1 MKHRPAQGGTVVFNL
16 RAVNNKALYAILVA
30 LVVPLVIFLYVNSL
44 PKAAIPKPI
53 FYDSVS
59 SVIKNGKQ
67 KNDTFWHHLPDF
79 KLTNQLGENVSWKD
93 IVAHDK
99 DTNGRIV
106 VADFFYTH
114 CPTICPVMTRN
125 MKRLQ
130 NAVKMAVDVDGRK
143 SELVQFISFSIDP
156 ESDSVPA
163 LKKWADRF
171 QIDPSNWWLLTGD
184 KKTIYDLSLKHMNLA
199 VQDPQVD
206 SSFPHT
212 DIFVLIDKRGVIR
225 VRRDKSGNPLLY
237 HGLDSTSMANLSEDI
252 VLLSLE
258 KDPKGKSFLAGQ
270 LTTVAVAMLITLI
283 LVGLF
288 LVLFRKKFS
297 QH

>member
-1 MKHRPAQGGTVVFNL
+1 MNK
-16 RAVNNKALYAILVA
+16 KALYAIILA
-30 LVVPLVIFLYVNSL
+30 LIVPLAIFLYVNSL

-79 KLTNQLGENVSWKD
+79 KLTNQLGDHVSWKD
-93 IVAHDK
+93 IVAAGK
-99 DTNGRIV
+99 DTTGRIV

-130 NAVKMAVDVDGRK
+130 NSVKKAVDVDGRK
-143 SELVQFISFSIDP
+143 TELVQFLSFSIDP
-156 ESDSVPA
+156 DRDSVPA

-184 KKTIYDLSLKHMNLA
+184 KQTIYDLSLRHMNLA
-199 VQDPQVD
+199 VQDPKID
-206 SSFPHT
+206 SAFPHT
-212 DIFVLIDKRGVIR
+212 DIFVLIDKNGVIR
-225 VRRDKSGNPLLY
+225 VRRDKDGNPILY

-258 KDPKGKSFLAGQ
+258 KDRNKKSFLAGQ
-270 LTTVAVAMLITLI
+270 LTTIAVAMLITLVI
-283 LVGLF
+283 VGLF
-288 LVLFRKKFS
+288 LFLFRKKFS
-297 QH
+297 QQ

>member
-1 MKHRPAQGGTVVFNL
+1 VVFNL
-16 RAVNNKALYAILVA
+16 IKVNRKAVYAILIA
-30 LVVPLVIFLYVNSL
+30 LIIPLLIFLYVNSL

-59 SVIKNGKQ
+59 SIIKNGKRV
-67 KNDTFWHHLPDF
+67 NDTSWHRVPDF
-79 KLTNQLGENVSWKD
+79 SLTNQLGQTVSLKNLATVSD
-93 IVAHDK
+93 N
-99 DTNGRIV
+99 DTNRRVI

-130 NAVKMAVDVDGRK
+130 NTVKEAVDVDGRK
-143 SELVQFISFSIDP
+143 TQLVQFISFSIDP
-156 ESDSVPA
+156 GRDSVAA

-184 KKTIYDLSLKHMNLA
+184 KQTIYDLSLKHMNLA
-199 VQDPQVD
+199 VQEPQID

-212 DIFVLIDKRGVIR
+212 DIFVLIDKNGVVR
-225 VRRDKSGNPLLY
+225 VRRDKDGNPLLY
-237 HGLDSTSMANLSEDI
+237 HGLDSTSLANLSEDI

-258 KDPKGKSFLAGQ
+258 KDRKKKSFLEGQ
-270 LTTVAVAMLITLI
+270 LTTIAVSMLIAFV

-288 LVLFRKKFS
+288 LFFYRKRFAE
-297 QH
+297 H

>member
-1 MKHRPAQGGTVVFNL
+1 
-16 RAVNNKALYAILVA
+16 VNKKALYAILIA
-30 LVVPLVIFLYVNSL
+30 LIVPLLIFLYVNSL

-59 SVIKNGKQ
+59 SAIKNGKQ
-67 KNDTFWHHLPDF
+67 VNDTLWHRVPDF
-79 KLTNQLGENVSWKD
+79 TLTNQLGQTVSLKD
-93 IVAHDK
+93 LATVSDN
-99 DTNGRIV
+99 DTNRRVI

-130 NAVKMAVDVDGRK
+130 SSVKEAVDVDGRK
-143 SELVQFISFSIDP
+143 TQLVQFISFSIDP
-156 ESDSVPA
+156 SRDSVPA

-184 KKTIYDLSLKHMNLA
+184 KQTIYDLSLKHMNLA
-199 VQDPQVD
+199 VQDPQID

-212 DIFVLIDKRGVIR
+212 DIFVLIDKNGVVR
-225 VRRDKSGNPLLY
+225 VRRDKDGNPLLY
-237 HGLDSTSMANLSEDI
+237 HGLDSTSLANLSEDI

-258 KDPKGKSFLAGQ
+258 KDRRKKSFFEGQ
-270 LTTVAVAMLITLI
+270 LTTIAVSMLIAFL

-288 LVLFRKKFS
+288 LFLYRKRFA

>member
-1 MKHRPAQGGTVVFNL
+1 MVFNF
-16 RAVNNKALYAILVA
+16 VNVNKKAIYSILIALI
-30 LVVPLVIFLYVNSL
+30 VPLLIFLYVNSL
-44 PKAAIPKPI
+44 PKAVIPKPI

-67 KNDTFWHHLPDF
+67 VHDTSWHRIPDF
-79 KLTNQLGENVSWKD
+79 TLTNQLGQPVSLKNLST
-93 IVAHDK
+93 VNDK
-99 DTNGRIV
+99 DTNRRVI

-130 NAVKMAVDVDGRK
+130 NTVKTAVDVDGRTTQ
-143 SELVQFISFSIDP
+143 LVQFISFTIDP
-156 ESDSVPA
+156 GRDSVAA
-163 LKKWADRF
+163 LKRWADRF

-184 KKTIYDLSLKHMNLA
+184 KQTIYDLSLKQMNLA
-199 VQDPQVD
+199 VQDPQID

-212 DIFVLIDKRGVIR
+212 DIFVLIDKNGVVR
-225 VRRDKSGNPLLY
+225 VRRDKDGNPLLY
-237 HGLDSTSMANLSEDI
+237 HGLDSTSIANLSEDI

-258 KDPKGKSFLAGQ
+258 KDRKKKSFFEGQ
-270 LTTVAVAMLITLI
+270 LTTIAVSMLIAFV

-288 LVLFRKKFS
+288 LFLYRKRFA

>member
-1 MKHRPAQGGTVVFNL
+1 
-16 RAVNNKALYAILVA
+16 VNKKALYAILIA
-30 LVVPLVIFLYVNSL
+30 LIIPLIIFFYVNSL

-59 SVIKNGKQ
+59 SIIKNGKQ
-67 KNDTFWHHLPDF
+67 KNDTFWHHVPDF
-79 KLTNQLGENVSWKD
+79 TLINQLGQKVSLKD
-93 IVAHDK
+93 LTAVNGN
-99 DTNGRIV
+99 DTSRRIV
-106 VADFFYTH
+106 VADFFFTH
-114 CPTICPVMTRN
+114 CPTICPPMTKN

-130 NAVKMAVDVDGRK
+130 NTVKKAVDADGRTTQ
-143 SELVQFISFSIDP
+143 LVQFISFSIDP
-156 ESDSVPA
+156 ERDSVAA

-184 KKTIYDLSLKHMNLA
+184 KQTIYDLSLKHMNLA
-199 VQDPQVD
+199 VQDPGLD

-212 DIFVLIDKRGVIR
+212 DIFVLIDKNGVVR
-225 VRRDKSGNPLLY
+225 VRRDKYGNPLLY
-237 HGLDSTSMANLSEDI
+237 HGLDSTALANLSEDI

-258 KDPKGKSFLAGQ
+258 KDRTKKNFLEGQ
-270 LTTVAVAMLITLI
+270 LPVIAISMLIAFL

-288 LVLFRKKFS
+288 LFFYRKKFA

>member
-1 MKHRPAQGGTVVFNL
+1 L
-16 RAVNNKALYAILVA
+16 NKTALYAILIA
-30 LVVPLVIFLYVNSL
+30 LIIPLAIFLYVNSL

-59 SVIKNGKQ
+59 FTIKKGKQ
-67 KNDTFWHHLPDF
+67 QNDTFWHHIPDF
-79 KLTNQLGENVSWKD
+79 RLTNQMGQQVSLKD
-93 IVAHDK
+93 LAANEK
-99 DTNGRIV
+99 DTSGRII

-130 NAVKMAVDVDGRK
+130 STVKKAVDINGK
-143 SELVQFISFSIDP
+143 STELVQFISFSIDP
-156 ESDSVPA
+156 ERDSVAA

-184 KKTIYDLSLKHMNLA
+184 KQTIYDLSLKHMNLA
-199 VQDPQVD
+199 VQDPKID
-206 SSFPHT
+206 SAFPHT
-212 DIFVLIDKRGVIR
+212 DIFVLIDKKGVIR
-225 VRRDKSGNPLLY
+225 VRKDGAGNPLLY
-237 HGLDSTSMANLSEDI
+237 HGLDSVSIANLSEDI

-258 KDPKGKSFLAGQ
+258 KEAGKKSFFAGQ
-270 LTTVAVAMLITLI
+270 LTTIAVSMLIALI
-283 LVGLF
+283 GVGLF
-288 LVLFRKKFS
+288 LFLFRKKFA

>member
-1 MKHRPAQGGTVVFNL
+1 MVFNYK
-16 RAVNNKALYAILVA
+16 VNKKALYAILIA
-30 LVVPLVIFLYVNSL
+30 LIVPLLIFLYVNSL

-67 KNDTFWHHLPDF
+67 ANDTSWHRMPDF
-79 KLTNQLGENVSWKD
+79 RLTNQLGQTVSLKD
-93 IVAHDK
+93 LATINDK
-99 DTNGRIV
+99 DTNGKVI

-114 CPTICPVMTRN
+114 CPTICPAMTKN

-130 NAVKMAVDVDGRK
+130 NTVKEAVDVDGRTTQ
-143 SELVQFISFSIDP
+143 LVQFISFSIDP
-156 ESDSVPA
+156 GRDSVAA
-163 LKKWADRF
+163 LKRWADRF

-184 KKTIYDLSLKHMNLA
+184 KQTIYDLSLKHMNLA
-199 VQDPQVD
+199 VQDPQID

-212 DIFVLIDKRGVIR
+212 DIFVLIDKNGVVR
-225 VRRDKSGNPLLY
+225 VRRDKDGNPLLY
-237 HGLDSTSMANLSEDI
+237 HGLDSTSLANLSEDI

-258 KDPKGKSFLAGQ
+258 KDRKKKSFFEGQ
-270 LTTVAVAMLITLI
+270 LTTIAVSMLIAFV

-288 LVLFRKKFS
+288 LFLYRKRFA

>member
-1 MKHRPAQGGTVVFNL
+1 MNR
-16 RAVNNKALYAILVA
+16 KALYAILIA
-30 LVVPLVIFLYVNSL
+30 LIIPLLIFLYVNSL

-59 SVIKNGKQ
+59 SLVKNGKQ
-67 KNDTFWHHLPDF
+67 VNDTSWHRIPDF
-79 KLTNQLGENVSWKD
+79 TLTNQLGQTVSLKD
-93 IVAHDK
+93 LGTVSDN
-99 DTNGRIV
+99 DTSRRVI

-114 CPTICPVMTRN
+114 CPTICPAMTKN

-130 NAVKMAVDVDGRK
+130 NTVKKAVDADGRTTQ
-143 SELVQFISFSIDP
+143 LVQFISFSIDP
-156 ESDSVPA
+156 GRDSVAA

-171 QIDPSNWWLLTGD
+171 QVDPSNWWLVTGD
-184 KKTIYDLSLKHMNLA
+184 KQTIYDLSLKHMNLA
-199 VQDPQVD
+199 VQDPQID

-212 DIFVLIDKRGVIR
+212 DIFVLIDKNGVVR
-225 VRRDKSGNPLLY
+225 VRRDKVGNPVLY
-237 HGLDSTSMANLSEDI
+237 HGLDSSSLANLSEDI

-258 KDPKGKSFLAGQ
+258 KDRKKKSFFEGQ
-270 LTTVAVAMLITLI
+270 LTTIAVSMLIAFL

-288 LVLFRKKFS
+288 LFLYRKRFA

>member
-1 MKHRPAQGGTVVFNL
+1 M
-16 RAVNNKALYAILVA
+16 
-30 LVVPLVIFLYVNSL
+30 PLVIFLYVNSL

-79 KLTNQLGENVSWKD
+79 RLTNQLGQKVSLKD
-93 IVAHDK
+93 IVTVDGK
-99 DTNGRIV
+99 DTNGRIT

-114 CPTICPVMTRN
+114 CPAICPVMTSN
-125 MKRLQ
+125 MKKLQ
-130 NAVKMAVDVDGRK
+130 NTVKKAVDIDGK
-143 SELVQFISFSIDP
+143 TTELVQFISFSIDP
-156 ESDSVPA
+156 ERDSVEA

-184 KKTIYDLSLKHMNLA
+184 KQTIYDLSLKHMNLA
-199 VQDPQVD
+199 VQDPKID
-206 SSFPHT
+206 SAFPHT
-212 DIFVLIDKRGVIR
+212 DIFVLIDKNGVIR
-225 VRRDKSGNPLLY
+225 VRRDKLANPVLY

-258 KDPKGKSFLAGQ
+258 KDRTKKSFFAGQ
-270 LTTVAVAMLITLI
+270 LTTIAVAMLITLVI
-283 LVGLF
+283 VGVFLF
-288 LVLFRKKFS
+288 LFRKKFT

>member
-1 MKHRPAQGGTVVFNL
+1 MVFNYK
-16 RAVNNKALYAILVA
+16 VNKKALYAILIA
-30 LVVPLVIFLYVNSL
+30 LIVPLLIFLYVNSL

-67 KNDTFWHHLPDF
+67 ANDTSWHRVPDF
-79 KLTNQLGENVSWKD
+79 RLTNQLGQTVSLRD
-93 IVAHDK
+93 LATINDK
-99 DTNGRIV
+99 DTNGKVI

-114 CPTICPVMTRN
+114 CPTICPAMTKN

-130 NAVKMAVDVDGRK
+130 NTVKEAVDVDGRTTQ
-143 SELVQFISFSIDP
+143 LVQFISFSIDP
-156 ESDSVPA
+156 GRDSVAA
-163 LKKWADRF
+163 LKRWADRF

-184 KKTIYDLSLKHMNLA
+184 KQTIYDLSLKHMNLA
-199 VQDPQVD
+199 VQDPQID

-212 DIFVLIDKRGVIR
+212 DIFVLIDKNGVVR
-225 VRRDKSGNPLLY
+225 VRRDKDGNPLLY
-237 HGLDSTSMANLSEDI
+237 HGLDSTSLANLSEDI

-258 KDPKGKSFLAGQ
+258 KDRKKKSFFEGQ
-270 LTTVAVAMLITLI
+270 LTTIAVSMLIAFV

-288 LVLFRKKFS
+288 LFLYRKRFA

>member
-1 MKHRPAQGGTVVFNL
+1 MQWFLILTK
-16 RAVNNKALYAILVA
+16 VNRKALYAILIA
-30 LVVPLVIFLYVNSL
+30 LIIPLLIFLYVNSL

-53 FYDSVS
+53 FYDNVNSV
-59 SVIKNGKQ
+59 VKNGKQ
-67 KNDTFWHHLPDF
+67 INDTSWHRVPDF
-79 KLTNQLGENVSWKD
+79 ILTNQLGQKVSLKDLANVND
-93 IVAHDK
+93 G
-99 DTNGRIV
+99 DTNRRVI

-130 NAVKMAVDVDGRK
+130 NTVKTAVDVDGRTTQ
-143 SELVQFISFSIDP
+143 LVQFISFSIDP
-156 ESDSVPA
+156 GRDSVAA

-184 KKTIYDLSLKHMNLA
+184 KQTIYDLSLKHMNLA
-199 VQDPQVD
+199 VQDPQID

-212 DIFVLIDKRGVIR
+212 DIFVLIDKNGVVR
-225 VRRDKSGNPLLY
+225 VRRDKDGNPLLY
-237 HGLDSTSMANLSEDI
+237 HGLDSTSLANLSEDI

-258 KDPKGKSFLAGQ
+258 KDRKKKSFFEGQ
-270 LTTVAVAMLITLI
+270 LTTIAVSMLIAFV

-288 LVLFRKKFS
+288 LFLYRKRFA

>member
-1 MKHRPAQGGTVVFNL
+1 MNK
-16 RAVNNKALYAILVA
+16 KALYAILIA
-30 LVVPLVIFLYVNSL
+30 LICPLVIFLYVNSL
-44 PKAAIPKPI
+44 PKASIPKPI

-59 SVIKNGKQ
+59 SIVVNGKQ
-67 KNDTFWHHLPDF
+67 KKDTFWHHLPDF
-79 KLTNQLGENVSWKD
+79 NLTNQLGERVSLKD
-93 IVAHDK
+93 IIKNGK

-130 NAVKMAVDVDGRK
+130 NSIKMAVDIDGK
-143 SELVQFISFSIDP
+143 KTELVQFISFSIDP
-156 ESDSVPA
+156 DRDSVGA

-184 KKTIYDLSLKHMNLA
+184 RQSIYDLSLKHMNLA
-199 VQDPQVD
+199 VQDPAID

-212 DIFVLIDKRGVIR
+212 DIFVLIDKNGVIR
-225 VRRDKSGNPLLY
+225 VRRDGNGNPLLY
-237 HGLDSTSMANLSEDI
+237 HGLDSTSLANLSEDI

-258 KDPKGKSFLAGQ
+258 KDPKSKSFLSGE
-270 LTTVAVAMLITLI
+270 LTTIAVAMLVTFII
-283 LVGLF
+283 VGLF
-288 LVLFRKKFS
+288 LILFRKKFA
-297 QH
+297 QN

>member
-1 MKHRPAQGGTVVFNL
+1 VVFNYK
-16 RAVNNKALYAILVA
+16 VNKKALYAILIA
-30 LVVPLVIFLYVNSL
+30 LIVPLLIFLYVNSL

-67 KNDTFWHHLPDF
+67 ANDTSWHRVPDF
-79 KLTNQLGENVSWKD
+79 RLTNQLGQTVSLRD
-93 IVAHDK
+93 LATINDK
-99 DTNGRIV
+99 DTNGKVI

-114 CPTICPVMTRN
+114 CPTICPAMTKN

-130 NAVKMAVDVDGRK
+130 NTVKEAVDVDGRTTQ
-143 SELVQFISFSIDP
+143 LVQFISFSIDP
-156 ESDSVPA
+156 GRDSVAA
-163 LKKWADRF
+163 LKRWADRF

-184 KKTIYDLSLKHMNLA
+184 KQTIYDLSLKHMNLA
-199 VQDPQVD
+199 VQDPQID

-212 DIFVLIDKRGVIR
+212 DIFVLIDKNGVVR
-225 VRRDKSGNPLLY
+225 VRRDKDGNPLLY
-237 HGLDSTSMANLSEDI
+237 HGLDSTSLANLSEDI

-258 KDPKGKSFLAGQ
+258 KDRKKKSFFEGQ
-270 LTTVAVAMLITLI
+270 LTTIAVSMLIAFV

-288 LVLFRKKFS
+288 LFLYRKRFA

>member
-1 MKHRPAQGGTVVFNL
+1 
-16 RAVNNKALYAILVA
+16 VNRKALYAILIA
-30 LVVPLVIFLYVNSL
+30 LIVPLLIFLYVNSL

-67 KNDTFWHHLPDF
+67 LNDTSWHRLPDF
-79 KLTNQLGENVSWKD
+79 ILTNQLGQTVSLKDLGTVSEN
-93 IVAHDK
+93 
-99 DTNGRIV
+99 DTNRRVI

-130 NAVKMAVDVDGRK
+130 STVKEAVDVDGRK
-143 SELVQFISFSIDP
+143 TQLVQFISFSIDP
-156 ESDSVPA
+156 GRDSVAA

-171 QIDPSNWWLLTGD
+171 QVDPSNWWLLTGD
-184 KKTIYDLSLKHMNLA
+184 KQTIYDLSLKHMNLA
-199 VQDPQVD
+199 VQDPQID

-212 DIFVLIDKRGVIR
+212 DIFVLIDKNGVVR
-225 VRRDKSGNPLLY
+225 VRRDKVGNPVLY

-258 KDPKGKSFLAGQ
+258 KDRKKKSFFEGQ
-270 LTTVAVAMLITLI
+270 LTTIAVSMLIAFL

-288 LVLFRKKFS
+288 LFLYRKRFA

>member
-1 MKHRPAQGGTVVFNL
+1 MNK
-16 RAVNNKALYAILVA
+16 KALYAILIA
-30 LVVPLVIFLYVNSL
+30 LVIPLLIFLYVNSL

-67 KNDTFWHHLPDF
+67 VNDTSWHRVPDF
-79 KLTNQLGENVSWKD
+79 TLTNQLGQVVSLKNIATVSD
-93 IVAHDK
+93 N
-99 DTNGRIV
+99 DTNRRVI

-125 MKRLQ
+125 MKKLQ
-130 NAVKMAVDVDGRK
+130 NTVKKAVDVNGRTTQ
-143 SELVQFISFSIDP
+143 LVQFISFSIDP
-156 ESDSVPA
+156 GRDSVAA

-184 KKTIYDLSLKHMNLA
+184 KQTIYDLSLKHMNLA
-199 VQDPQVD
+199 VQDPQID

-212 DIFVLIDKRGVIR
+212 DIFVLIDKNGFVR
-225 VRRDKSGNPLLY
+225 VRRDKDGNPLLY
-237 HGLDSTSMANLSEDI
+237 HGLDSTSLANLSEDI

-258 KDPKGKSFLAGQ
+258 KDKKKKSFFEGQ
-270 LTTVAVAMLITLI
+270 LTTIAVSMLIAFL

-288 LVLFRKKFS
+288 LFFYRKRFAE
-297 QH
+297 H

>member
-1 MKHRPAQGGTVVFNL
+1 VSK
-16 RAVNNKALYAILVA
+16 KALYAIIIALVA
-30 LVVPLVIFLYVNSL
+30 PLLIFLYVNSL

-67 KNDTFWHHLPDF
+67 KTDTFWHHLPDF
-79 KLTNQLGENVSWKD
+79 KLTNQLGQEVSFSDLTRKN
-93 IVAHDK
+93 AN
-99 DTNGRIV
+99 DTSGRIV

-125 MKRLQ
+125 MKLLQ
-130 NAVKMAVDVDGRK
+130 NSVKKAVDINGK
-143 SELVQFISFSIDP
+143 TTELVQFISFSIDP
-156 ESDSVPA
+156 ERDTVAA

-199 VQDPQVD
+199 VQDPRID

-212 DIFVLIDKRGVIR
+212 DIFVLIDKNGVIR
-225 VRRDKSGNPLLY
+225 VRRDKDGNPLLY
-237 HGLDSTSMANLSEDI
+237 HGLDSSSMANLSEDI

-258 KDPKGKSFLAGQ
+258 KDRNKKNFLAGE
-270 LTTVAVAMLITLI
+270 LTTIAVAMLVTLI
-283 LVGLF
+283 IVGIF
-288 LVLFRKKFS
+288 LLLFRRKFA
-297 QH
+297 QK

>member
-1 MKHRPAQGGTVVFNL
+1 
-16 RAVNNKALYAILVA
+16 VNRKALYAILIA
-30 LVVPLVIFLYVNSL
+30 LIVPLLIFLYVNSL

-59 SVIKNGKQ
+59 SAIKNGKQ
-67 KNDTFWHHLPDF
+67 VNDTLWHRVPDF
-79 KLTNQLGENVSWKD
+79 ILTNQLGHTVSLKD
-93 IVAHDK
+93 LATASDN
-99 DTNGRIV
+99 DTNRRVI

-130 NAVKMAVDVDGRK
+130 STVKEAVDVDGRK
-143 SELVQFISFSIDP
+143 TQLVQFISFSIDP
-156 ESDSVPA
+156 SRDSVAA

-184 KKTIYDLSLKHMNLA
+184 KQTIYDLSLKHMNLA
-199 VQDPQVD
+199 VQDPQID

-212 DIFVLIDKRGVIR
+212 DIFVLIDKNGVVR
-225 VRRDKSGNPLLY
+225 VRRDKVGNPVLY
-237 HGLDSTSMANLSEDI
+237 HGLDSASLANLSEDI

-258 KDPKGKSFLAGQ
+258 KDRRKKSFFEGQ
-270 LTTVAVAMLITLI
+270 LTTIAVSMLIAFL

-288 LVLFRKKFS
+288 LFLFRKRFA

>member
-1 MKHRPAQGGTVVFNL
+1 MVFNYK
-16 RAVNNKALYAILVA
+16 VNKKALYAILIA
-30 LVVPLVIFLYVNSL
+30 LIVPLLIFLYVNSL

-67 KNDTFWHHLPDF
+67 ANDTSWHRVPDF
-79 KLTNQLGENVSWKD
+79 RLTNQLGQTVSLKD
-93 IVAHDK
+93 LATINDK
-99 DTNGRIV
+99 DTNGKVI

-114 CPTICPVMTRN
+114 CPTICPAMTKN

-130 NAVKMAVDVDGRK
+130 NTVKEAVDVDGRTTQ
-143 SELVQFISFSIDP
+143 LVQFISFSIDP
-156 ESDSVPA
+156 GRDSVAA

-184 KKTIYDLSLKHMNLA
+184 KQTIYDLSLKHMNLA
-199 VQDPQVD
+199 VQDPQID

-212 DIFVLIDKRGVIR
+212 DIFVLIDKNGVVR
-225 VRRDKSGNPLLY
+225 VRRDKDGNPLLY
-237 HGLDSTSMANLSEDI
+237 HGLDSTSLANLSEDI

-258 KDPKGKSFLAGQ
+258 KDRKKKSFFEGQ
-270 LTTVAVAMLITLI
+270 LTTIAVSMLIAFV

-288 LVLFRKKFS
+288 LFLYRKRFA

>member
-1 MKHRPAQGGTVVFNL
+1 VVFNL
-16 RAVNNKALYAILVA
+16 HTLNKQALYALLIA
-30 LVVPLVIFLYVNSL
+30 LIVPLVIFLYVNSL
-44 PKAAIPKPI
+44 PKAAVPKPI

-59 SVIKNGKQ
+59 SIIKNGKQ

-79 KLTNQLGENVSWKD
+79 KLTNQLGETVSWKD
-93 IVAHDK
+93 IIGSGK

-114 CPTICPVMTRN
+114 CPTICPVMTTN

-130 NAVKMAVDVDGRK
+130 NAVKKAVDIDGRNT
-143 SELVQFISFSIDP
+143 ELVQFISFSIDP
-156 ESDSVPA
+156 ERDSVPA
-163 LKKWADRF
+163 LKRWADRF

-184 KKTIYDLSLKHMNLA
+184 KSTIYNLSLKHMNLA
-199 VQDPQVD
+199 VQDPTLD

-225 VRRDKSGNPLLY
+225 VRRDSRGNPVLY
-237 HGLDSTSMANLSEDI
+237 HGLDSTAMANLSEDI

-258 KDPKGKSFLAGQ
+258 KDPKKKSFFAGQ
-270 LTTVAVAMLITLI
+270 LTTIAVSMLITLI
-283 LVGLF
+283 VVGIF
-288 LVLFRKKFS
+288 LVLFRKKFM

>member
-1 MKHRPAQGGTVVFNL
+1 MNR
-16 RAVNNKALYAILVA
+16 KALYAILIA
-30 LVVPLVIFLYVNSL
+30 LIIPLLIFLYVNSL

-67 KNDTFWHHLPDF
+67 LNDTSWHRIPDF
-79 KLTNQLGENVSWKD
+79 TLTNQLGQTVSLKDLGTVSEN
-93 IVAHDK
+93 
-99 DTNGRIV
+99 DTNRRVI
-106 VADFFYTH
+106 VADFFYTR

-130 NAVKMAVDVDGRK
+130 STVKEAVDVDGRK
-143 SELVQFISFSIDP
+143 TQLVQFISFSIDP
-156 ESDSVPA
+156 SRDSVAA

-171 QIDPSNWWLLTGD
+171 QVDPSNWWLLTGD
-184 KKTIYDLSLKHMNLA
+184 KQTIYDLSLKHMNLA
-199 VQDPQVD
+199 VQDPQID

-212 DIFVLIDKRGVIR
+212 DIFVLIDKNGVVR
-225 VRRDKSGNPLLY
+225 VRRDKVGNPVLY

-258 KDPKGKSFLAGQ
+258 KDRKKKSFFEGQ
-270 LTTVAVAMLITLI
+270 LTTIAVSMLIAFL

-288 LVLFRKKFS
+288 LFLYRKRFA

>member
-1 MKHRPAQGGTVVFNL
+1 VSK
-16 RAVNNKALYAILVA
+16 KALYAIIIALVA
-30 LVVPLVIFLYVNSL
+30 PLLIFLYVNSL

-67 KNDTFWHHLPDF
+67 KTDTFWHHLPDF
-79 KLTNQLGENVSWKD
+79 KLTNQLGQEVSFSDLTRKNAND
-93 IVAHDK
+93 AS
-99 DTNGRIV
+99 GRIV

-125 MKRLQ
+125 MKLLQ
-130 NAVKMAVDVDGRK
+130 NSVKKAVDINGK
-143 SELVQFISFSIDP
+143 TTELVQFISFSIDP
-156 ESDSVPA
+156 ERDTVAA

-199 VQDPQVD
+199 VQDPRID

-212 DIFVLIDKRGVIR
+212 DIFVLIDKNGVIR
-225 VRRDKSGNPLLY
+225 VRRDKDGNPLLY
-237 HGLDSTSMANLSEDI
+237 HGLDSSSMANLSEDI

-258 KDPKGKSFLAGQ
+258 KDRNKKSFLAGE
-270 LTTVAVAMLITLI
+270 LTTIAVAMLVTLI
-283 LVGLF
+283 IVGIF
-288 LVLFRKKFS
+288 LLLFRRKFA
-297 QH
+297 QK

>member
-1 MKHRPAQGGTVVFNL
+1 
-16 RAVNNKALYAILVA
+16 VNKKALYAILIA
-30 LVVPLVIFLYVNSL
+30 LIIPVIIFFYVDSL
-44 PKAAIPKPI
+44 PKAAIPKPV

-67 KNDTFWHHLPDF
+67 KNDTFWHHVPDF
-79 KLTNQLGENVSWKD
+79 TLTNQLGQTVSLKD
-93 IVAHDK
+93 LGTVNSNDSSR
-99 DTNGRIV
+99 RIV
-106 VADFFYTH
+106 VADFFFTH
-114 CPTICPVMTRN
+114 CPTICPSMTKN

-130 NAVKMAVDVDGRK
+130 NTVKKAVDTDGRTTQ
-143 SELVQFISFSIDP
+143 LVQFLSFSIDP
-156 ESDSVPA
+156 ERDSVAA

-184 KKTIYDLSLKHMNLA
+184 KQTIYDLSLKHMDLA
-199 VQDPQVD
+199 VQDPGID

-212 DIFVLIDKRGVIR
+212 DIFVLIDKNGVVR
-225 VRRDKSGNPLLY
+225 VRRDKDGNPLLY
-237 HGLDSTSMANLSEDI
+237 HGLDSTSLANLSEDI

-258 KDPKGKSFLAGQ
+258 KDRTKKNFLEGQ
-270 LTTVAVAMLITLI
+270 LSVIAVSMLIAFL

-288 LVLFRKKFS
+288 LFFYRKRFA

>member
-1 MKHRPAQGGTVVFNL
+1 
-16 RAVNNKALYAILVA
+16 VNRKALYAILIA
-30 LVVPLVIFLYVNSL
+30 LIIPLLIFLYVNSL

-67 KNDTFWHHLPDF
+67 LNDTSWHRLPDF
-79 KLTNQLGENVSWKD
+79 TLTNQLGQTVSLKDLGTVSEN
-93 IVAHDK
+93 
-99 DTNGRIV
+99 DTNRRVI

-130 NAVKMAVDVDGRK
+130 STIKEAVDVDGRK
-143 SELVQFISFSIDP
+143 TQLVQFISFSIDP
-156 ESDSVPA
+156 SRDSVAA

-171 QIDPSNWWLLTGD
+171 QVDPSNWWLLTGD
-184 KKTIYDLSLKHMNLA
+184 KETIYDLSLKHMNLA

-212 DIFVLIDKRGVIR
+212 DIFVLIDKNGVVR
-225 VRRDKSGNPLLY
+225 VRRDKVGNPVLY

-258 KDPKGKSFLAGQ
+258 KDRKKKSFFEGQ
-270 LTTVAVAMLITLI
+270 LTTIAVSMLIAFL

-288 LVLFRKKFS
+288 LFLYRKRFA

>member
-1 MKHRPAQGGTVVFNL
+1 
-16 RAVNNKALYAILVA
+16 VNKKALYAILIA
-30 LVVPLVIFLYVNSL
+30 LIVPLLIFLYVNSL

-67 KNDTFWHHLPDF
+67 ANDTSWHRMPDF
-79 KLTNQLGENVSWKD
+79 RLTNQLGQTVSLKD
-93 IVAHDK
+93 LATINDK
-99 DTNGRIV
+99 DTNGKVI

-114 CPTICPVMTRN
+114 CPTICPAMTKN

-130 NAVKMAVDVDGRK
+130 NTVKEAVDVDGRTTQ
-143 SELVQFISFSIDP
+143 LVQFISFSIDP
-156 ESDSVPA
+156 GRDSVAA
-163 LKKWADRF
+163 LKRWADRF

-184 KKTIYDLSLKHMNLA
+184 KQTIYDLSLKHMNLA
-199 VQDPQVD
+199 VQDPQID

-212 DIFVLIDKRGVIR
+212 DIFVLIDKNGVVR
-225 VRRDKSGNPLLY
+225 VRRDKDGNPLLY
-237 HGLDSTSMANLSEDI
+237 HGLDSTSLANLSEDI

-258 KDPKGKSFLAGQ
+258 KDRKKKSFFEGQ
-270 LTTVAVAMLITLI
+270 LTTIAVSMLIAFV

-288 LVLFRKKFS
+288 LFLYRKRFA

>member
-1 MKHRPAQGGTVVFNL
+1 MNK
-16 RAVNNKALYAILVA
+16 KALYAIILA
-30 LVVPLVIFLYVNSL
+30 LIVPLAIFLYVNSL

-59 SVIKNGKQ
+59 SVIKNGKL

-79 KLTNQLGENVSWKD
+79 KLTNQLGDHVSWKD
-93 IVAHDK
+93 IVAAGK
-99 DTNGRIV
+99 DTTGRIV

-130 NAVKMAVDVDGRK
+130 NSVKKAVDVDGRK
-143 SELVQFISFSIDP
+143 TELVQFLSFSIDP
-156 ESDSVPA
+156 DRDSVPA

-184 KKTIYDLSLKHMNLA
+184 KQTIYDLSLRHMNLA
-199 VQDPQVD
+199 VQDPKID
-206 SSFPHT
+206 SAFPHT
-212 DIFVLIDKRGVIR
+212 DIFVLIDKNGVIR
-225 VRRDKSGNPLLY
+225 VRRDKDGNPILY

-258 KDPKGKSFLAGQ
+258 KDRNKKSFLAGQ
-270 LTTVAVAMLITLI
+270 LTTIAVAMLITLVI
-283 LVGLF
+283 VGLF
-288 LVLFRKKFS
+288 LFLFRKKFS
-297 QH
+297 QQ

>member
-1 MKHRPAQGGTVVFNL
+1 VVFNYK
-16 RAVNNKALYAILVA
+16 VNKKALYAILIA
-30 LVVPLVIFLYVNSL
+30 LIVPLLIFLYVNSL

-67 KNDTFWHHLPDF
+67 ANDTSWHRMPDF
-79 KLTNQLGENVSWKD
+79 RLTNQLGQTVSLKD
-93 IVAHDK
+93 LATINDK
-99 DTNGRIV
+99 DTNGKVI

-114 CPTICPVMTRN
+114 CPTICPAMTKN

-130 NAVKMAVDVDGRK
+130 NTVKEAVDVDGRTTQ
-143 SELVQFISFSIDP
+143 LVQFISFSIDP
-156 ESDSVPA
+156 GRDSVAA
-163 LKKWADRF
+163 LKRWADRF

-184 KKTIYDLSLKHMNLA
+184 KQTIYDLSLKHMNLA
-199 VQDPQVD
+199 VQDPQID

-212 DIFVLIDKRGVIR
+212 DIFVLIDKNGVVR
-225 VRRDKSGNPLLY
+225 VRRDKDGNPLLY
-237 HGLDSTSMANLSEDI
+237 HGLDSTSLANLSEDI

-258 KDPKGKSFLAGQ
+258 KDRKKKSFFEGQ
-270 LTTVAVAMLITLI
+270 LTTIAVSMLIAFV

-288 LVLFRKKFS
+288 LFLYRKRFA